1 MKTVKFNTTM
11 GNFAVSAEGE
21 VTDGQAEILSNFGAL
36 QVTQRVPFSN
46 AEKRM
51 AGYEKRPT
59 GFKRNSIVYTEAQ
72 AAILESEV
80 SKPIE
85 IADGVTIQFAVVQV
99 GEHIPNVVEVK
110 YARER
115 AKYASKLADAAKL
128 QALADAVEYTG
139 ELGDGTS
146 AGAPIPFLEAIKSW
160 IEANLKAL

>member
-59 GFKRNSIVYTEAQ
+59 GFKRNSIVYTEEQ

-85 IADGVTIQFAVVQV
+85 IADGVTIQFDTVQV
-99 GEHIPNVVEVK
+99 GEHVPNVVK

-115 AKYASKLADAAKL
+115 AKYASKLADAVKL